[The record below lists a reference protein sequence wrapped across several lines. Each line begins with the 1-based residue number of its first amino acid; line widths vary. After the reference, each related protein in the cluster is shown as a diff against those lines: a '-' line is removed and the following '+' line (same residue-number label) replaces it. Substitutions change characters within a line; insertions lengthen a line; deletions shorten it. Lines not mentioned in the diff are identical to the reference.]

1 MERNPITDVSETRF
15 KNVEWVSE
23 IESTNTEL
31 LRRAREEAPEGEV
44 LIADL
49 QTAGRGRRGRVW
61 EAPARTS
68 LMMSILLRPPP
79 TAFKVSQISLFTSA
93 LALATISA
101 VQELTGITLQVK
113 WPNDLVTDSIEPPTR
128 PIDGDFGYRKIAGIL
143 TETVIVGREVNALV
157 IGIGINTDWPEVP
170 PHLEHRAS
178 SLNLISGK
186 KTNRD
191 LLSKKILI
199 NLEKRYDSLLESG
212 GTKKLLRELKSNSAT
227 LHKQVKVEISTA
239 AEPMSA
245 IEGTAIDIDNDGQLL
260 VRLAN
265 GDEKTINVGDVYHLR
280 PLPR

>member
-1 MERNPITDVSETRF
+1 MERNPITDLRETRF
-15 KNVEWVSE
+15 KSVEWVSE

-44 LIADL
+44 LIADI

-61 EAPARTS
+61 EAPAGTS

-79 TAFKVSQISLFTSA
+79 AAFNISQISLFTSA

-101 VQELTGITLQVK
+101 IQELTAITVQVK
-113 WPNDLVTDSIEPPTR
+113 WPNDLVTDPIELPTN

-170 PHLEHRAS
+170 PHLEHKAS
-178 SLNLISGK
+178 SLNLICGK
-186 KTNRD
+186 KTDRD

-199 NLEKRYDSLLESG
+199 NFEKRYAALLEIG
-212 GTKKLLRELKSNSAT
+212 GTTKLLRELKSNSAT
-227 LHKQVKVEISTA
+227 LHKQVKVEMLTA
-239 AEPMSA
+239 AESISV

-260 VRLAN
+260 IRLAN
-265 GDEKTINVGDVYHLR
+265 GDEKTINVGDVHHLR